1 MIVVHDPQPLGLT
14 TSRRDRSLLCISL
27 YGFVVLPEDLL
38 QRNRLFNALQE
49 IVAENLSTPSPRAP
63 HRLPPPL
70 APQLNHATAPS
81 PPAIMISLNGPL
93 TRLYWCRL
101 PGLVLCSLPRSNPGN
116 LGIGT
121 ALACDSSSQR
131 CPDFRSGG
139 KADTPPT

>member
-70 APQLNHATAPS
+70 APQLNHATAPQKF
-81 PPAIMISLNGPL
+81 PPA
-93 TRLYWCRL
+93 TVDKT
-101 PGLVLCSLPRSNPGN
+101 VLDDLRQAMKEAVSEITDSIRQREKLAAELPRQDRLSTESRTRTRNST
-116 LGIGT
+116 T
-121 ALACDSSSQR
+121 AA
-131 CPDFRSGG
+131 
-139 KADTPPT
+139 